1 MNIKNDIDNEVCNF
15 TNDASLKL
23 KGCYLNYIKEYNQK
37 KKKQAEHLCGALKP
51 LVSLQLSLVLLD
63 IQKKMIFVKKQKQ
76 LIVL

>member
-1 MNIKNDIDNEVCNF
+1 MNYKAKYLADNIDKAPYWKCKNSSDYMYTEEEADGALMC
-15 TNDASLKL
+15 
-23 KGCYLNYIKEYNQK
+23 
-37 KKKQAEHLCGALKP
+37 ALKP